1 MSTKYKISVP
11 INFEGFQNACM
22 PDDVFCLFDDFL
34 KADISETADAALWN
48 ATLVD
53 GGSDSGEVL
62 GVADGSVGGWLT
74 CSTNDADNDMNSL
87 QVNGES
93 FQLASGKPLY
103 FETKLY
109 VNDIDTQDLFVGLSI
124 TDATIIAGG
133 TDMVGFRIPDG
144 TSSQNLTCL
153 TEKNS
158 SETVTDSGIAVT
170 ASLATAKKLAFFFDG
185 DGTVVFYIDDEQVA
199 SHTLTI
205 PDDEALTPSLEIR
218 NASAAAST
226 LYVDYVLCSQAR

>member
-1 MSTKYKISVP
+1 MSAKYKISVP
-11 INFEGFQNACM
+11 INFEGFRDARM
-22 PDDVFCLFDDFL
+22 PDDVFCVFDDFL
-34 KADISETADAALWN
+34 KADISETADLALWN

-53 GGSDSGEVL
+53 GGSDDGEVL

-74 CSTNDADNDMNSL
+74 CTTNDADNDLNNL
-87 QVNGES
+87 QVNGEA
-93 FQLASGKPLY
+93 FQFASGKPLY

-144 TSSQNLTCL
+144 TAAQNFVCL
-153 TEKNS
+153 TEKDS
-158 SETVTDSGIAVT
+158 SETTTDSNVAIT
-170 ASLATAKKLAFFFDG
+170 AALATAKKLAFFFDG
-185 DGTVVFYIDDEQVA
+185 NGTVTFYIDDEQVA
-199 SHTLTI
+199 VHTLTI

-226 LYVDYVLCSQAR
+226 LSVDYVLCAQAR